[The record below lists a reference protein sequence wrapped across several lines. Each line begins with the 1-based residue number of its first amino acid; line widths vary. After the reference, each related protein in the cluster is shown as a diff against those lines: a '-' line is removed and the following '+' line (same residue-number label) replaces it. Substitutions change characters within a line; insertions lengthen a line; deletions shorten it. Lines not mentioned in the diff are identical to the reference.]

1 MIFKAITLAMV
12 KQFERKP
19 TKSQQSQG
27 LNAVWLCFV
36 TFVFGYLAA
45 SWCDVNQLSHWVSAH
60 MQSKPVVENTPN
72 FQASAPKVTHP
83 KLEFYTLLAN
93 ESLSRPNVAVKTPTA
108 VTTVDTQYKDVAI
121 KSSPVDTQYKEKPVQ
136 TAQVSTASLPME
148 LAVTQPVPE
157 RVSSQPT
164 APKTVM
170 PKTSGAYSI
179 QVGSFRALTEAQRMK
194 AKLIMKG
201 FGVDIVTVNQQATY
215 WYRVMI
221 GPFASLSQ
229 AQQAQLAF
237 SRQEHITGMI
247 RKLDV

>member
-1 MIFKAITLAMV
+1 MV

-60 MQSKPVVENTPN
+60 VQSKPVIENTPN
-72 FQASAPKVTHP
+72 LQASAPKVTHP

-93 ESLSRPNVAVKTPTA
+93 ESLSRPNAAVKTAPA
-108 VTTVDTQYKDVAI
+108 VTTVGTQYKDIAI
-121 KSSPVDTQYKEKPVQ
+121 KSSPVDAQYKEKQVQ
-136 TAQVSTASLPME
+136 TAQVSSASEPME
-148 LAVTQPVPE
+148 LAVTQPVSE
-157 RVSSQPT
+157 RAPLPLPAT
-164 APKTVM
+164 PKTVM
-170 PKTSGAYSI
+170 PKSSGAYSI

-201 FGVDIVTVNQQATY
+201 FSVDIVTVNQQATY